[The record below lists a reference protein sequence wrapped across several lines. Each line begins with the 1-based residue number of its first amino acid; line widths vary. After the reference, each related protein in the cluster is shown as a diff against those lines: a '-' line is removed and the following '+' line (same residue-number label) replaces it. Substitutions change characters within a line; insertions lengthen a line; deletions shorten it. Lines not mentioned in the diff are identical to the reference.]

1 MYGHPDLFSHLFQQ
15 RLERAQC
22 CAQVSAKPADRALR
36 LLMSARSGKLDLA
49 FEDKERERERKRI
62 RSLSS
67 YTDTESTHN
76 EVTLEQDEPMLSM
89 PYGGGKKSN
98 TFSLL
103 KRHRKHK
110 CLFT

>member
-49 FEDKERERERKRI
+49 FEDKEREREREK
-62 RSLSS
+62 
-67 YTDTESTHN
+67 E
-76 EVTLEQDEPMLSM
+76 
-89 PYGGGKKSN
+89 N
-98 TFSLL
+98 TFPLVVH
-103 KRHRKHK
+103 RHGINSQ
-110 CLFT
+110 